1 MGLNIKA
8 LEDSL
13 HAIVEPI
20 VIATDAAAILI
31 IEPND
36 GVTPNTSYATM
47 KIISI
52 DQVGFT
58 ILGDVDGPSG
68 DIPVRAEYNI
78 GFQFST
84 FGPNSKQINS
94 DIHFALVNNLLVH
107 DSLVGINLFQYN
119 TPIIS
124 DIPVFEDTVWEER
137 NQTAILFHHAHEELV
152 QVSVI
157 EQVTLDG
164 TYKDIADNVVLT
176 TSQTIISP

>member
-1 MGLNIKA
+1 MGINIKA

-20 VIATDAAAILI
+20 VIASDAEAILI
-31 IEPND
+31 IEPNN

-47 KIISI
+47 KTLPY
-52 DQVGFT
+52 DQVGFHV
-58 ILGDVDGPSG
+58 LGDVDDISG
-68 DIPVRAEYNI
+68 DIPVRVEYNI
-78 GFQFST
+78 GFQFSS

-94 DIHFALVNNLLVH
+94 DIHFALVNNPLVH
-107 DSLVGINLFQYN
+107 DSLADINLFQYN

-137 NQTAILFHHAHEELV
+137 NQTAILFHHAYEELV
-152 QVSVI
+152 HVSII
-157 EQVTLDG
+157 EQATVDG
-164 TYKDIADNVVLT
+164 TFKDVADNIVLT